1 MFPVLLYIVKLFN
14 QYITV
19 AFAPH
24 FCFFLF
30 CFRSINGLVKILETQ
45 RSRYQ
50 IGQYYWYQ
58 ILFYRHYFD
67 KAYIMI
73 CQLCTCIGACIA
85 FQCAHVFK
93 EVQNDCS
100 DQRTRYYSGIQY
112 KGFHL
117 SWFFFSFIFFK
128 TIFSKIVFLCFCI
141 TVQLKAKSCFTPQQV
156 TLAANI

>member
-50 IGQYYWYQ
+50 IGQYYQYQ
-58 ILFYRHYFD
+58 IPFYRRYFD
-67 KAYIMI
+67 KAYFMI

-117 SWFFFSFIFFK
+117 SWFFLVLFFLKLYSLKSSFYA
-128 TIFSKIVFLCFCI
+128 SVLLC
-141 TVQLKAKSCFTPQQV
+141 
-156 TLAANI
+156 N